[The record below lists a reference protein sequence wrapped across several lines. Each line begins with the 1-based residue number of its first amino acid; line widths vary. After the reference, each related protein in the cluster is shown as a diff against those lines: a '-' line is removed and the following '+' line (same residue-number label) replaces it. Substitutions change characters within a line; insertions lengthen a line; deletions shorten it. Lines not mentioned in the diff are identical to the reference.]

1 MKNIGNEKILNCVKE
16 TEEHADIVWV
26 YMNRF
31 IHDLIVRKKRH
42 DDSKMESP
50 ELQTFA
56 KYTPKLKETTYN
68 SDKYKQYLKKMKP
81 ALEHHYKENRHHP
94 EHFEN
99 GIKGMTL
106 IDLIEM
112 ISDWKAAS
120 ERHNNGDIIK
130 SIEINQKR
138 FGYSDDIKQ
147 ILLNTVQTYLD

>member
-1 MKNIGNEKILNCVKE
+1 
-16 TEEHADIVWV
+16 
-26 YMNRF
+26 
-31 IHDLIVRKKRH
+31 
-42 DDSKMESP
+42 
-50 ELQTFA
+50 
-56 KYTPKLKETTYN
+56 
-68 SDKYKQYLKKMKP
+68 MKP

-106 IDLIEM
+106 IDLVEM

>member
-31 IHDLIVRKKRH
+31 IHDLIVRQKRH